1 MVSPAIQ
8 ALEGKDI
15 KDLLVNVGSGG
26 GAAAAAGGAAAAA
39 GGAAAEAAPEEEKVE
54 GAYWPFYGSPFLET
68 QGIYMLILSCRE
80 GGVRRG
86 HGFRSLRLNSQHHL
100 LRRLFSLLLLC
111 TSTAGHFGVFIHIDG
126 CIQDG
131 VGAYIPRPGQSSFF
145 HKDNMIN
152 ALTRRS
158 SRMEGTNGQLN
169 DSGRIKE
176 IFLINSWNL
185 FPVTVK

>member
-1 MVSPAIQ
+1 MVFPVIQ

-26 GAAAAAGGAAAAA
+26 GAAAAPGAAAAA

-54 GAYWPFYGSPFLET
+54 GAYWPFCGSPFST
-68 QGIYMLILSCRE
+68 NHAICVLIFSCRE

-131 VGAYIPRPGQSSFF
+131 VDAYIPRPGQSSFF

>member
-1 MVSPAIQ
+1 LYA
-8 ALEGKDI
+8 
-15 KDLLVNVGSGG
+15 NN
-26 GAAAAAGGAAAAA
+26 
-39 GGAAAEAAPEEEKVE
+39 
-54 GAYWPFYGSPFLET
+54 FY
-68 QGIYMLILSCRE
+68 RE

-86 HGFRSLRLNSQHHL
+86 YGIRSLRLNSQHHL

-131 VGAYIPRPGQSSFF
+131 VDAYIPRPGQSSFF

-158 SRMEGTNGQLN
+158 SRTEGTNGHLN

-176 IFLINSWNL
+176 IFLINFWNFL
-185 FPVTVK
+185 S